1 MQNTTIPAGRERPE
15 RGVLLWLRAETFIHV
30 GVGQQSSL
38 IDLPF
43 AREGGTG
50 YPYIPG
56 SGMKGALRDAM
67 RLTFAP
73 QQRADANGEKIDP
86 TDQYFGSEGQA
97 GSTLV
102 SDARLAFLP
111 VRSLSAPYRYLTSE
125 HLLSRLHRDLTFVN
139 WEGDPVAP
147 SIARSHY
154 WDADS
159 ASRAADET
167 VFLEEFPFAR
177 ESGVDIIPILSKLPP
192 DTVEAVKSRAVILAD
207 EDFAYFARHG
217 LHVRMRNK
225 LVPETKTVDGGS
237 LWSEESLP
245 PDTLMSVVLIP
256 RLKKDTELL
265 RTLLECFRDLLGGY
279 FQVGG
284 NETVGEGWFSIL
296 NLKEAIDALPTPQ
309 KKASTAIGAEA
320 G

>member
-1 MQNTTIPAGRERPE
+1 MHNAGITARRVHAE

-30 GVGQQSSL
+30 GAGQQSSL

-67 RLTFAP
+67 RLTFP
-73 QQRADANGEKIDP
+73 PTQRIKINGKDVEP
-86 TDQYFGSEGQA
+86 AAQYFGLEDQA
-97 GSTLV
+97 GPILV

-111 VRSLSAPYRYLTSE
+111 VRSLSAPYRYLTCE
-125 HLLSRLHRDLTFVN
+125 HLLSRLHRDLTFVKCASAPVSPN
-139 WEGDPVAP
+139 IHKSCYWGAEGNN
-147 SIARSHY
+147 
-154 WDADS
+154 
-159 ASRAADET
+159 RANGEI
-167 VFLEEFPFAR
+167 VFLEEFPFTR
-177 ESGVDIIPILSKLPP
+177 EAGIDVSPLLCGLPRETANNVRTRAAILT
-192 DTVEAVKSRAVILAD
+192 DD
-207 EDFAYFARHG
+207 DFDYFARHG

-245 PDTLMSVVLIP
+245 PDTLMTVVLIP
-256 RLKKDTELL
+256 RLKKDTEML
-265 RTLLECFRDLLGGY
+265 RALLECFQCYLGGY

-284 NETVGEGWFSIL
+284 NETVGEGWFQIL
-296 NLKEAIDALPTPQ
+296 NLKEAVGAVDIA
-309 KKASTAIGAEA
+309 KANIEAQTAAE
-320 G
+320 GD